1 VVTLLHW
8 LQEGGAHVFHVRVA
22 SLERGERGL
31 CALDDIA
38 PEETLLRIP
47 SRYVLTLE
55 EARSSSMGRLLD
67 AHAPADEEWVYL
79 AAFLLQE
86 KDRGERSFWKPFL
99 DSLPKSFPSLPFFF
113 DEREL
118 SLLKGSIAPRLVRS
132 LRESLKAQHVYL
144 CEHIPG
150 FERFT
155 FDTFVWAHFA
165 VVTRTFSSPR
175 NGTAAAYLVPLVDMI
190 NDGRPWD
197 TQWGWSEDGTHFE
210 LKSASAVTRGQE
222 LRASYGEKSNLHL
235 LLQYG
240 FAHEENAHDEV
251 TLLLGLA
258 LEDPLAGE
266 KQRMLGLAT
275 PFELRPY
282 TLSLTGDTQPLEEMF
297 SFLRVVCAN
306 AEELAMLA
314 TAPDART
321 RAQSLLSERNEQRL
335 IDTFVA
341 LCEEQLASYETTLAE
356 DERRLREE
364 TLSQNARNCVLVLRG
379 EKRIL
384 QVYAERARS
393 RGGLPVLNRVD

>member
-1 VVTLLHW
+1 MVTLLHW
-8 LQEGGAHVFHVRVA
+8 LQEGGAHVSHVRVA
-22 SLERGERGL
+22 SLDRGERGL
-31 CALDDIA
+31 CALDDL
-38 PEETLLRIP
+38 PPGETLMRIP
-47 SRYVLTLE
+47 SRHVLTLE
-55 EARSSSMGRLLD
+55 EARSSSIGCVLD

-86 KDRGERSFWKPFL
+86 KERGERSFWKPFL

-118 SLLKGSIAPRLVRS
+118 SLLKGSIAPQLVRS
-132 LRESLKAQHVYL
+132 LREGLKVQHGYL
-144 CEHIPG
+144 CKHVPG

-155 FDTFVWAHFA
+155 FDAFVWAHFA

-175 NGTAAAYLVPLVDMI
+175 GGTAAACLVPLVDMI

-197 TQWGWSEDGTHFE
+197 THWGWSEDGKHFE
-210 LKSASAVTRGQE
+210 LKTTSAVAKGQE

-240 FAHEENAHDEV
+240 FVHEENAHDEV
-251 TLLLGLA
+251 MLLLGLA

-266 KQRMLGLAT
+266 KQRLLELAT

-282 TLSLTGDTQPLEEMF
+282 TLSLTDDTQPLEEMF
-297 SFLRVVCAN
+297 SFLRVVCAD
-306 AEELAMLA
+306 AGELATLA
-314 TAPDART
+314 AAPDART
-321 RAQSLLSERNEQRL
+321 RAQSMLSAGNEQRL

-364 TLSQNARNCVLVLRG
+364 KLSQNARNCILVLRG

-384 QVYAERARS
+384 QAYAERARS
-393 RGGLPVLNRVD
+393 SWLTAR